1 MKTSSLPLALL
12 FATTV
17 LLAGPLG
24 LAAEGPNHSDPAKA
38 ASAEKAGQLIPVTEK
53 DAVWAAKAR
62 QSYPLDVCLVSD
74 EKLGSMGK
82 SPEYIY
88 RVDGKADRLV
98 VFCCDGCEGDFLKE
112 PAKHLAKL
120 DAAAAKSAPAPK
132 ADEPKGHGEHKPN

>member
-1 MKTSSLPLALL
+1 MNKSSLPHALL
-12 FATTV
+12 FSATV

-24 LAAEGPNHSDPAKA
+24 FAAEGHNHSASAKA
-38 ASAEKAGQLIPVTEK
+38 APAEKAGQLIPVTEK

-62 QSYPLDVCLVSD
+62 QNYPLDVCLVSD

-88 RVDGKADRLV
+88 RVDGKADRFV
-98 VFCCDGCEGDFLKE
+98 VFCCDGCEGDFLHE

-120 DAAAAKSAPAPK
+120 AAAAKSAPAPK
-132 ADEPKGHGEHKPN
+132 ADAPKGHGEHKSN